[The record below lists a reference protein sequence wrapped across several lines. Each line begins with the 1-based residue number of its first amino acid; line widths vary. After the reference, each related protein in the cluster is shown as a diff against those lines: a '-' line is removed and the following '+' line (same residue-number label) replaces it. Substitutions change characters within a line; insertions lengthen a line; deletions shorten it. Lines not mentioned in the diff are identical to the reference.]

1 MTTNPSLKLLAERY
15 RMVKAIGQGSMGVV
29 YRGLDI
35 ATGQPVA
42 IKHLHPE
49 LIRADP
55 DNLRRFE
62 REVEA
67 LGRLNHPNIVTLHA
81 NLQDAQDYYLVLEY
95 LEGGD
100 LSALVKRSGRLS
112 VSRTL
117 RLGIEVADALTRAH
131 HLGVV
136 HRALSSVN
144 VMLTGDGTP
153 KLTDFGVAR
162 LERQKHRA
170 ATGRPLGAP
179 DYLSPEALQG
189 LELDDRADLWALG
202 VVLFELLAGRT
213 PFSAG
218 NVATI
223 LTNIATQPPQDL
235 ELLCP
240 AAPPALVDLI
250 YRLLTKD
257 RETRLS
263 SARRAGAEM
272 EQILTGIEA
281 GVNTPLPHMAANGLD
296 RFRTPTP
303 LMSVA
308 NHNLPAQPTPFI
320 GRERELNELKRLIQD
335 PNVRLITVMGTG
347 GIGKT
352 RLALACAH
360 RVIGSFVDG
369 IFFVPLAPL
378 SSADD
383 LVQTL
388 GHTLDMDFSQDLAP
402 KTQLLDYLRGRAL
415 LLVMDNWD
423 HLLDGLPLLAEILQT
438 APRVQVLATSRVKLN
453 LQGETIFAIDGLDYP
468 AAANERGA
476 QDHSAVS
483 LFVQAA
489 RRAKPGF
496 ELTPEALPDVVTIT
510 QMLEGMPL
518 GIELA
523 AAWTATMTP
532 RDIVRE
538 MRANLDFLGADTGDS
553 PDGHPHSLRAV
564 FESSWRLLSTDEREV
579 FVRIAVFR
587 GRFTRSAGQAVS
599 GASIRQLM
607 GLANKSLLRR
617 DTDSGIYHIHEVSR
631 QFAEEKLT
639 QWGEAQAVRDAHARF
654 YLKEL
659 ADGRRD
665 LEGRRQLEVL
675 DEIEADLENIRA
687 GWRWASQ
694 RGLYDDLRGGIYALC
709 LYFLLR
715 GELTAG
721 AECLTDTAEALQALP
736 PTANRDG
743 ALGAAMLWQAALT
756 LLSGRE
762 TRSALPV
769 LASAQPLIE
778 ASGDPFHRAL
788 MRFIAAYGHLTT
800 GDIAQARARFAES
813 RDLYAAIGENY
824 QVAAV
829 YTNWART
836 YWYRL
841 SPAEADLAQAQSL
854 LNEALTALGDEPG
867 LYLYAYILMNQSMVE
882 SMLGSAQA
890 EASAREALSMYRRL
904 RNMFGVT
911 STLNSLAII
920 ALHAGRLDDARQ
932 YAAENVRV
940 QRSLGAGDGLVG
952 ALLGQAR
959 VEIAAGDYIRAL
971 SLVSQAAHRTYGNDT
986 STRHKLD
993 VLLLRA
999 EVEAALGGVDLASRL
1014 LAYVG
1019 QAPQAGSQQ
1028 RAQAGALTDQLRV
1041 WLSPG
1046 ALQEAA
1052 SHAAAASLDEMVALA
1067 SAN

>member
-1 MTTNPSLKLLAERY
+1 MTTNPSLKLLAERF
-15 RMVKAIGQGSMGVV
+15 RMVEAIGQGSMGVV

-35 ATGQPVA
+35 AIGQPVA

-67 LGRLNHPNIVTLHA
+67 LGRLNHPNIVNLHA
-81 NLQDAQDYYLVLEY
+81 NLRDGQDYYLVLEY

-117 RLGIEVADALTRAH
+117 RLGIELADALTRAH

-144 VMLTGDGTP
+144 IMLAGDGTP

-162 LERQKHRA
+162 LDTHKHRA

-189 LELDDRADLWALG
+189 LELDARADLWALG

-218 NVATI
+218 NIATI

-257 RETRLS
+257 REVRVS

-281 GVNTPLPHMAANGLD
+281 GMNTPLPQAAGGLD

-308 NHNLPAQPTPFI
+308 NHNLPAQATPFI

-360 RVIGSFVDG
+360 RVVGSFVDG

-388 GHTLDMDFSQDLAP
+388 GHTLNMDFAQDLAP

-415 LLVMDNWD
+415 FLVMDNWD

-468 AAANERGA
+468 DTASEHGA
-476 QDHSAVS
+476 QDHSAVG
-483 LFVQAA
+483 LFAQAA

-496 ELTPEALPDVVTIT
+496 ELTPDSLPDVVTIT

-538 MRANLDFLGADTGDS
+538 MRANLDFLGADSGDS

-564 FESSWRLLSTDEREV
+564 FESSWRLLSNDEREV

-659 ADGRRD
+659 ADVRRD

-694 RGLYDDLRGGIYALC
+694 RGLHDDLRDGMYTLC

-715 GELTAG
+715 GELSAG
-721 AECLTDTAEALQALP
+721 VECLTDTAAALQTLP
-736 PTANRDG
+736 PTPSRDS
-743 ALGAAMLWQAALT
+743 ALGASLLWQAALT
-756 LLSGRE
+756 ILSGRE
-762 TRSALPV
+762 ARSALPV
-769 LASAQPLIE
+769 LAAAQPLIA

-800 GDIAQARARFAES
+800 GDIAQARERFAES
-813 RDLYAAIGENY
+813 RDLYTAIGENY

-841 SPAEADLAQAQSL
+841 PPGEADLARAQTL
-854 LNEALTALGDEPG
+854 LTEALAALGDEPG

-882 SMLGSAQA
+882 SMLGSPQA

-920 ALHAGRLDDARQ
+920 TMQAGRLDDARQ

-940 QRSLGAGDGLVG
+940 HRHLGGASGLVG

-971 SLVSQAAHRTYGNDT
+971 SLVSQAAHLTRSSDT

-1019 QAPQAGSQQ
+1019 QTPQAGSQQ